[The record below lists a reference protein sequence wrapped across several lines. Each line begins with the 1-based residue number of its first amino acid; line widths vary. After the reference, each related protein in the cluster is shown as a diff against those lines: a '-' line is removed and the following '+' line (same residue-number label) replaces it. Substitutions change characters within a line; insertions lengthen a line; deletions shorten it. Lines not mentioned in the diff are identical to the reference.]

1 MAANKTTK
9 KTKKSSVKKSTTKK
23 SKSTVTKAGAVRSLF
38 DKKKTVTF
46 DAVKKASG
54 YTATKD
60 VHHIMRRLRNR
71 KVPLNTK
78 FDTET
83 RTFSL
88 TK

>member
-1 MAANKTTK
+1 MATK
-9 KTKKSSVKKSTTKK
+9 KTKKSSVKKV
-23 SKSTVTKAGAVRSLF
+23 VTKADAVRSLF
-38 DKKKTVTF
+38 NKKKTVTF
-46 DAVKKASG
+46 DAIAKASG

-71 KVPLNTK
+71 QVPFNTE
-78 FDTET
+78 FDKET